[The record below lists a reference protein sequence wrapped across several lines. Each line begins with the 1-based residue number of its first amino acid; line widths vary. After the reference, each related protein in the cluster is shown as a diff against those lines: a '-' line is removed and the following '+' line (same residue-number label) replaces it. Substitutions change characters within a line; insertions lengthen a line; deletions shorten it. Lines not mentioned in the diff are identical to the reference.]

1 MKKHITII
9 FLFHFFFLFSQ
20 KGIVEYGYVE
30 SLGLGNAQ
38 GLDYN
43 SMLIFDQNYSNY
55 VTGKE
60 SLEKIEKITETK
72 KVEVDGEVIA
82 VFNGL
87 GVTKEGNQVFYSKKD
102 RFMLSTLYFKEVF
115 YINDSIVNIN
125 WKITKETKKIG
136 KFNCKKATTN
146 FRGRKYIAW
155 YTIDIPVSYGPW
167 KLQGLPGLILEAY
180 DTDKFVYWYFKNI
193 DYPTNSKDEVVFWGT
208 GEETRDFIHISDVLY
223 LFDILHCKS
232 LTFLLQENYTLNKF
246 NSRKRF
252 VLVTVH
258 QYLD

>member
-193 DYPTNSKDEVVFWGT
+193 DYPTNSKDEVVKIDNLNFVNFLNYKEFKNIQKIKLKKI
-208 GEETRDFIHISDVLY
+208 EERNAMIMKDMPNVEITSPKLNELFIE
-223 LFDILHCKS
+223 C
-232 LTFLLQENYTLNKF
+232 E
-246 NSRKRF
+246 
-252 VLVTVH
+252 
-258 QYLD
+258 